1 MISDKQKALLGMVLI
16 GVALAILPFIIG
28 KGLGNAW
35 VRQGTD
41 EVTSERLVYDRRN
54 QRILAS
60 GDGGSSGRVR
70 ITIQPRSSSEGAP

>member
-1 MISDKQKALLGMVLI
+1 MEL
-16 GVALAILPFIIG
+16 
-28 KGLGNAW
+28 LGNAW

-60 GDGGSSGRVR
+60 GASGDGGSGGRVR